1 MLLDCG
7 RIGPGTRQDNV
18 IDIRS
23 RNVTGKSYVCR
34 FNMAEEL
41 DFVGVWG
48 WVICIVRIVVYLVGW
63 DYHKVGTEAI

>member
-48 WVICIVRIVVYLVGW
+48 WVICIV
-63 DYHKVGTEAI
+63 